1 MRALRFPRRAPYLS
15 AMNDLFPE
23 LLPTLPPV
31 RKHVEMPVCSK
42 PPGPQLVQTIFENFM
57 PVSPEK
63 RKRGKRSRKRPAPEN
78 LHLGVSRMPDAPSRS
93 RRHHVP
99 LILRREALLLA
110 SGVPSLRPLGTLQV
124 SNLLPPR
131 RVIKEAREQVQPVLW
146 IPLLVGV
153 IGIIVVSMAFS
164 YGKATQAPRTKPT
177 LPVDLS
183 SADQRAD
190 ASLINDYMTLTGADF
205 SETHTIE
212 AVWLQIEEARNKNGG
227 KTLSADGSRRLKE
240 IMTKYRSRRAEGDRS
255 TLSVIHAGGGTYVAA
270 E

>member
-1 MRALRFPRRAPYLS
+1 
-15 AMNDLFPE
+15 MNDLFPE

-31 RKHVEMPVCSK
+31 RKHVGTPVGRK
-42 PPGPQLVQTIFENFM
+42 PLGPQLVQTTFPGFI
-57 PVSPEK
+57 PIPPEK
-63 RKRGKRSRKRPAPEN
+63 RTRAKRNRKRPVPEN
-78 LHLGVSRMPDAPSRS
+78 LHLGVSRMPEAPSPT

-99 LILRREALLLA
+99 LILRRQALLLA

-131 RVIKEAREQVQPVLW
+131 RVIQATREQERPVMW
-146 IPLLVGV
+146 IPFLVGV

-164 YGKATQAPRTKPT
+164 YGKVPQAPRTKPT
-177 LPVDLS
+177 MPVDLS

-190 ASLINDYMTLTGADF
+190 ASLINDYIALNGADF
-205 SETHTIE
+205 SEAHTIE
-212 AVWLQIEEARNKNGG
+212 AVWLQIEEARDGNGG

-240 IMTKYRSRRAEGDRS
+240 IMTKYRSRRAEGDHS
-255 TLSVIHAGGGTYVAA
+255 TLSVIHTGGWTYVAA